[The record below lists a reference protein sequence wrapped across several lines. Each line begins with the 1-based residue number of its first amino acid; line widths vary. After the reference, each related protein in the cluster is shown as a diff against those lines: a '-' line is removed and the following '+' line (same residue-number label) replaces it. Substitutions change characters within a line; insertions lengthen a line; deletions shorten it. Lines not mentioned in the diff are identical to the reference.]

1 MNTARLSLSQ
11 TPPLTVPA
19 PYLLA
24 APWFVVAAGLWLAVA
39 PDAFADRW
47 SSVLLGVTHLITL
60 GFLAMAML
68 GAFQQLLP
76 VLLGVPLGRPRALA
90 WSVFLPLA
98 LGTLLL
104 ATGLGLA
111 QKGLLLGA
119 LGLLG
124 AALGVFLWRGG
135 RALLRA
141 PTVPGTTPAMRAALL
156 ALAVTITLGLHLAG
170 GHAGGS
176 VARQLTDVHL
186 AWGLVGWV
194 VLLVA
199 GVAYQVVPMFQI
211 TPEYPRALMR
221 WLVPVLLG
229 ALVSWSVA
237 RALIPAWAAAPA
249 WLAALALVAFAVIT
263 LRLQMRRR
271 RSLPDVTVEF
281 WRLGMLCLLGAVAL
295 WLARPWIVGYDVLVG
310 VLFVAGF
317 AMSVVSGMLY
327 KILPFLVWLHLNN
340 RLHEHPP
347 GQRGRI
353 PTMKQIIGEASAR
366 RQYRAHALAVALLCA
381 ASVWPVV
388 VRPAGLA
395 LALSGVL
402 LGVNL
407 ADAIGV
413 YRRTRAGTHPV
424 PLG

>member
-39 PDAFADRW
+39 PDAFAGRW
-47 SSVLLGVTHLITL
+47 SPVLLGVTHLITL

-104 ATGLGLA
+104 ATGLGLT

-170 GHAGGS
+170 GHAGGG
-176 VARQLTDVHL
+176 VTRQLTDVHL

-194 VLLVA
+194 ALLVA

-211 TPEYPRALMR
+211 TPEYPRALVR
-221 WLVPVLLG
+221 WWVPVLLG
-229 ALVSWSVA
+229 ALVSWSVV

-295 WLARPWIVGYDVLVG
+295 WLARPWIGGYDVLVG

-353 PTMKQIIGEASAR
+353 PTMKQIIGEAPAR

-388 VRPAGLA
+388 ARPAGLA

-407 ADAIGV
+407 AGAIGV